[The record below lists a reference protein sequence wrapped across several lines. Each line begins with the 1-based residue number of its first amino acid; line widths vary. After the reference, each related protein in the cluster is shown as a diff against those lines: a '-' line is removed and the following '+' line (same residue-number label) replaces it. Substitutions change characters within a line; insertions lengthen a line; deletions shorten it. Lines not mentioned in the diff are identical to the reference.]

1 MRQAGSSG
9 DSIKGKTHMKTV
21 VKTLPACIVFTAM
34 LLTHALAADLLITNA
49 RLIDGTGAV
58 PQEGVSILIRDG
70 LISAIGD
77 TAPADGVQVLDA
89 AGATVLPGLIDSHVH
104 LFWGPGGFKFGLT
117 APATLVDDNGVFDL
131 AAWKSMFGAYTA
143 QYLRAYL
150 ACGVTT
156 VLEAASAPDVIAE
169 IRRMLDAGNPG
180 PRYLSLGPGLTTP
193 AGYGDSKKHVTS
205 NSDIAT
211 HFEKIDAL
219 KTSGVKVFMERG
231 WDFAAKLPVWSAAD
245 RDAIATR
252 AAQRGLPIFVHA
264 TCEQDQLNAVS
275 MGARALMHP
284 VIMRDAVLSG
294 DAIRTIADTR
304 TYQLTT
310 LMWAGGGE
318 LPFFV
323 PSQLKDPLLDLVVPA
338 SELADAR
345 NPVMRWRA
353 KLMYMKTNV
362 YGQPPLQGLLA
373 KMRFLS
379 KRQCRQWLGISQES
393 LKLEHD
399 AGIKLVVG
407 SDSPYWPTALY
418 SFHGPSTLR
427 EIELLGEA
435 GITPMEAIKAATINA
450 AEMLGLDKE
459 IGTVEVG
466 KRAEL
471 IIVKDDPLKDLAN
484 LRSILWTVQAGVAK
498 TPEQWMRP

>member
-1 MRQAGSSG
+1 
-9 DSIKGKTHMKTV
+9 MKSLMKSLAV
-21 VKTLPACIVFTAM
+21 FFLFTAV
-34 LLTHALAADLLITNA
+34 LLTNAFAGDLLIKNA
-49 RLIDGTGAV
+49 RLIDGTGAL
-58 PQEGVSILIRDG
+58 PKEGVSILIRNG
-70 LISAIGD
+70 LIAAIGD
-77 TAPADGVQVLDA
+77 NASAEGIQVLDA
-89 AGATVLPGLIDSHVH
+89 ADATVLPGLIDSHVH

-117 APATLVDDNGVFDL
+117 APSTLVDDNGVFDL
-131 AAWKSMFGAYTA
+131 EKWKSIFGTYTT

-156 VLEAASAPDVIAE
+156 VLEAASAQEVVAE
-169 IRRMLDAGNPG
+169 IRRLLAAGNPG
-180 PRYLSLGPGLTTP
+180 PRYLSLGPALTT
-193 AGYGDSKKHVTS
+193 AGGYGDSKKHVTS
-205 NSDIAT
+205 DNEITA
-211 HFEKIDAL
+211 HFAKIDTL
-219 KTSGVKVFMERG
+219 GTFGVKVFLESG
-231 WDFAAKLPVWSAAD
+231 WDFGTQLPIFSADA
-245 RDAIATR
+245 RDNISDQ
-252 AAQRGLPIFVHA
+252 AAQRHLPVFVHA
-264 TCEQDQLNAVS
+264 TKEQDQLNAVS
-275 MGARALMHP
+275 MGCRALMHP
-284 VIMRDAVLSG
+284 VIMRDSVLS
-294 DAIRTIADTR
+294 DAAISKIADTR
-304 TYQLTT
+304 TFQLTT

-318 LPFFV
+318 MAFFE
-323 PSQLKDPLLDLVVPA
+323 PAQLNGPLLDLVVPA

-362 YGQPPLQGLLA
+362 YGQPALQGLLA
-373 KMRFLS
+373 KMSFLS

-427 EIELLGEA
+427 EIELLGES

-466 KRAEL
+466 KKADL
-471 IIVKDDPLKDLAN
+471 VIVRDDPLKDLGN

-498 TPEQWMRP
+498 TPEQWMSQ